1 VIGASTDS
9 QNQNLESDLAWSAP
23 FAPVRSTRNDSGP
36 PDFVADLLEYLEY
49 LPPED
54 FQIDKVLARIDRVL
68 WKQADLPRAGRAFY
82 EAARLLKLKWQIL
95 ESPPSSVSDIFA
107 IFRDL
112 ARQTTDYEPLKRL
125 GSREDWQAL
134 PRLER
139 DRAELEVGSVREDEH
154 SLKDSEL
161 EKQVTFREIQE
172 QAHEE
177 TVESDVQLLE
187 AFVET
192 NGTCD
197 LLEAAHQLFKGNIS
211 RALIAAIFASAKIQM
226 HQAEFYRSV
235 LLESKVTR
243 W

>member
-9 QNQNLESDLAWSAP
+9 QNQNPDSDLAWSAP
-23 FAPVRSTRNDSGP
+23 FAPVHSIRNNGEL
-36 PDFVADLLEYLEY
+36 DFVADLLEYLEY

-82 EAARLLKLKWQIL
+82 ESARLLKLKWQFL

-112 ARQTTDYEPLKRL
+112 ARQTTDYEPLRRL
-125 GSREDWQAL
+125 GAREDWQPL
-134 PRLER
+134 PRLDWDLE
-139 DRAELEVGSVREDEH
+139 EVEVGSVREDDH
-154 SLKDSEL
+154 SLKDVEP
-161 EKQVTFREIQE
+161 EKQVTLREIQA

-177 TVESDVQLLE
+177 TVERDVQLLE
-187 AFVET
+187 AFIES

-197 LLEAAHQLFKGNIS
+197 LLEAASELFHGNLS
-211 RALIAAIFASAKIQM
+211 QALIAAIFADAKIYMKQE
-226 HQAEFYRSV
+226 EFYGAV
-235 LLESKVTR
+235 LLEFMAST
-243 W
+243 